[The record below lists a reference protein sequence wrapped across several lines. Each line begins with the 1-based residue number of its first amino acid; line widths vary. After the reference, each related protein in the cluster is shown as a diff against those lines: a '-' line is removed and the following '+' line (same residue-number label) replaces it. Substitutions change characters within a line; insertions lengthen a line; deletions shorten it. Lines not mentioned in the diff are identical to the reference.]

1 MMDCL
6 WYRYNPQLPLWGVSW
21 NQYNWSYDYYP
32 WTCNYLDDMSNET
45 LAELEEG
52 GELPEWAEPSNVHD
66 LEPGMHE
73 PTNVTEVDNF

>member
-1 MMDCL
+1 
-6 WYRYNPQLPLWGVSW
+6 
-21 NQYNWSYDYYP
+21 
-32 WTCNYLDDMSNET
+32 MSNET

-73 PTNVTEVDNF
+73 PTNVTEVDNFWIHL